1 MPVEDRRTKLELNS
15 APSNKRRSPR
25 VVATVTLQVK
35 WTTSEGF
42 RVTTLAQTNV
52 FNAHGALLNIK
63 SPLAIPRQIEVSR
76 PDLSETVPARVVDTG
91 KFSPNVPT
99 RVAVELAHPS
109 ETLWGISIPSDP
121 ARAPD

>member
-15 APSNKRRSPR
+15 SPSNKRRSPR

-35 WTTSEGF
+35 WTTPEGF

-63 SPLAIPRQIEVSR
+63 SPLAIPREIEVSH
-76 PDLSETVPARVVDTG
+76 PDLTETVAARVVDTG

-109 ETLWGISIPSDP
+109 QTLWGIPLPS
-121 ARAPD
+121 ASTSAPD